1 MASLIFPIAIFAV
14 MWFFLIVP
22 QRKKQK
28 AQQELMASLAP
39 GDEVVT
45 TGGIYGGIT
54 EVSGND
60 IYLEIAQ
67 DVEIRVTRMAIATK
81 VQDPA
86 AAAAAAEK
94 AKDEPKKYDF
104 KNMLNR
110 KSDAGD
116 DAPSDAVDKI
126 DENDSKK
133 K

>member
-1 MASLIFPIAIFAV
+1 MANLVFPIVIFAV

-39 GDEVVT
+39 GDEVIT

-86 AAAAAAEK
+86 AATSEAEQ

-104 KNMLNR
+104 RNMLNK
-110 KSDAGD
+110 KSDEGAA
-116 DAPSDAVDKI
+116 APSDAVDKI
-126 DENDSKK
+126 DKNDSKK

>member
-1 MASLIFPIAIFAV
+1 MASFIFPIVIFAV

-28 AQQELMASLAP
+28 AQQELMSSLAP

-81 VQDPA
+81 VLDPA
-86 AAAAAAEK
+86 AAAAAAQ

-104 KNMLNR
+104 RNMLNK
-110 KSDAGD
+110 KSDAG
-116 DAPSDAVDKI
+116 AATPSDVVDKI